1 LAPGW
6 LAYQSQPKQQQLPA
20 PLQQQGQLAPGSSSC
35 SKAQHPLQQQCLP
48 RAYQQQAV
56 PRQQAQA
63 HLQQQQ
69 QGTSSRQQT
78 LQRMARC
85 SRLQQQLGR

>member
-6 LAYQSQPKQQQLPA
+6 LAYQSLPKQQQLLA
-20 PLQQQGQLAPGSSSC
+20 ALQQQGQLALGSSSS

-48 RAYQQQAV
+48 RAYQQQQAV
-56 PRQQAQA
+56 QRQPAQA

-69 QGTSSRQQT
+69 
-78 LQRMARC
+78 
-85 SRLQQQLGR
+85 